1 MTTRTSPATSGFG
14 IEFLGLPGS
23 GKSTLAGH
31 FIASARQSGLAL
43 DTVRAAGRRAMR
55 QRLRR
60 SHARFRTLLTFAAGA
75 AFLRSVYPVS
85 KYEIGAYNRFCI
97 LHPELA
103 HAALQAMSLHAADP
117 ARQDKAGKLWFKHCL
132 RFQLIREEQGDANH
146 VVAPEGFL
154 QNALS
159 LFGYGAEPTL
169 GLETYLKLAPLPAAL
184 AVLRL
189 DPTEAARRLTARPR
203 QTPYPLSSMPPDQ
216 QFSTLARWAELQER
230 VAADAASRG
239 VTVIDVPSHRESS
252 EGARILLEQIPED
265 ALCSQGRDKRP

>member
-1 MTTRTSPATSGFG
+1 MTPRTPSAKSGFG

-31 FIASARQSGLAL
+31 FIASAPQSGLAM
-43 DTVRAAGRRAMR
+43 DTVREAGRRAMR

-60 SHARFRTLLTFAAGA
+60 SHARLRALLTFAAGA

-97 LHPELA
+97 MHPELA
-103 HAALQAMSLHAADP
+103 HAAFRAMSLHATDP
-117 ARQDKAGKLWFKHCL
+117 VRQDKAGKLWFKHCL
-132 RFQLIREEQGDANH
+132 RFQLIREEQGDATH

-154 QNALS
+154 QRALS
-159 LFGYGAEPTL
+159 LFGYGAEPTV
-169 GLETYLKLAPLPAAL
+169 GLEKYLELTPLPAAL

-203 QTPYPLSSMPPDQ
+203 QAPYPLSSMPPDQ
-216 QFSTLARWAELQER
+216 QFSVLTRWVELQER

-239 VTVIDVPSHRESS
+239 VSVIAIPSDREPSA
-252 EGARILLEQIPED
+252 GARILLDQLPEH
-265 ALCSQGRDKRP
+265 ALYSQGRDKGS